1 MTPPTLR
8 DVLAA
13 RTRIRPHLSPTPLRR
28 SPALSRLV
36 GADIWVKHENLNPT
50 GAFKVRGG
58 INLISQLTPA
68 ERETGV
74 ISASTG
80 NHGQSIA
87 FAARLFGIRATIC
100 APARANRLKVES
112 MRDLGANVVLE
123 GRNFDEAALRA
134 EQLAEENGYRFVHSG
149 NEPHLIAGVGPHT
162 LEVFEELPD
171 TEVVI
176 VPIGGGSG
184 AAGASIVASAVA
196 PDVEVIGVQSAQAP
210 AAYQAWRDKTMD
222 KTSNTTT
229 VEGLSTGTPFALPQA
244 IIRDLLSDFVL
255 LDDAAIQAA
264 IRPMIEGTRTLVE
277 GAGAAPLAA
286 ALHLRER
293 LAGRRVVLICSGA
306 NITPEQLMAAIS
318 D

>member
-1 MTPPTLR
+1 MTPPTLL

-87 FAARLFGIRATIC
+87 FAARLFGVRATVC
-100 APARANRLKVES
+100 APAQANRLKVES
-112 MRDLGANVVLE
+112 MRDLGAEVVLE

-134 EQLAEENGYRFVHSG
+134 EQLAEEHGYRFVHSG
-149 NEPHLIAGVGPHT
+149 NEPHLIAGVGTHT

-196 PDVEVIGVQSAQAP
+196 PEVDVIGVQSAQAP
-210 AAYQAWRDKTMD
+210 AAYQAWRDQTMD

-244 IIRDLLSDFVL
+244 IIRDQLSDFVL